1 MPDEDGS
8 YGWYSDSPP
17 TATYARGDYVLSIP
31 VAGLW
36 GGSLAES
43 TVDGWVCRRTSH
55 GVELIGPL
63 GDIVEVTDGEEW
75 AGFCGALSFQDP
87 IPPKTQP

>member
-1 MPDEDGS
+1 
-8 YGWYSDSPP
+8 
-17 TATYARGDYVLSIP
+17 V
-31 VAGLW
+31 

-63 GDIVEVTDGEEW
+63 GDIVEVTDGEECR
-75 AGFCGALSFQDP
+75 AFGFSPDGSIFVYATSPTLTILLRTPLSDP
-87 IPPKTQP
+87 A